1 MSVEKSNSV
10 LVVLGV
16 ITALATIVIQ
26 VSSLGEIKGRLE
38 TTINNQ
44 DKRITTVELTVRE
57 HDRLIYQSLS
67 KTNETKK

>member
-67 KTNETKK
+67 KTNEPKK